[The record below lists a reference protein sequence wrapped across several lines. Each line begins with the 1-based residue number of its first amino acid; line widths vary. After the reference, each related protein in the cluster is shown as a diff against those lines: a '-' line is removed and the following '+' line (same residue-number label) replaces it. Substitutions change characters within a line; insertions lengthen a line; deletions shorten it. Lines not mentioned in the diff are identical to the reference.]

1 MSRENHKFFQNL
13 KSAYFTGFSGFQ
25 LWVQLWDGCND
36 SKTITDIL

>member
-13 KSAYFTGFSGFQ
+13 KSAYFTYVSALQ
-25 LWVQLWDGCND
+25 LWVQLWGGCND